1 MSKDMKR
8 SRGTRSGGGG
18 GSSLLTGLLIGLLGG
33 VAAAVVLA
41 IYLNRGTNP
50 FTDKKSP
57 PPDAVSSAPAANPA
71 KGPETLHPGGAAGD
85 APKEPEQDFDFYKVL
100 PGLSDDAE
108 AKKPASAATPTPP
121 AAPEASPPAKVEAPK
136 GTYLQIGAFQNEQ
149 DADNLKAKLAL
160 VGVEASIYTADIPGK
175 GVWHRVRIGPFNSLG
190 DLERTRNQL
199 KSNGVESTVVR
210 GN

>member
-1 MSKDMKR
+1 M
-8 SRGTRSGGGG
+8 
-18 GSSLLTGLLIGLLGG
+18 TGLLIGLLGG

-41 IYLNRGTNP
+41 IYLNRGSNP

-57 PPDAVSSAPAANPA
+57 PPDAVSSAPAATTG
-71 KGPETLHPGGAAGD
+71 KGPETLHPGGSTGD
-85 APKEPEQDFDFYKVL
+85 APKEQEQDFDFYKVL
-100 PGLSDDAE
+100 PGLSDDSE
-108 AKKPASAATPTPP
+108 AKKPAATPAPA

-160 VGVEASIYTADIPGK
+160 VGVEASIYTADVPGK

-190 DLERTRNQL
+190 DLERTRDQL
-199 KSNGVESTVVR
+199 KNNGVESTVVR